1 MSTPKNSNANDCIT
15 SCCVFN
21 YYTQSP
27 VYNPNPT
34 RLWSRFN
41 YVCPCSPD
49 QPSCSTDYDKLDER
63 RKAEIFKYKANS
75 SNITKKQQYANA
87 ASNRW
92 LTGRKQGWA
101 TQTDTFTNPNT
112 STLKQVG
119 NVLECTNNNVS
130 SSLTSDSD
138 VPGKVQKLSYNT
150 SVPLYNYKVTRT
162 YTDGGGKY
170 GLYGRVENP
179 SLSNFNNIT
188 TTVNE
193 GSFNLTPPTSNSAG
207 AFTYTSSNLLVAT
220 ISGITVTAISVGFC
234 TITAT
239 QAAYS
244 NYRPGSIQ
252 AQLTVKEPPTI
263 TFALPSLTYGD
274 APFTVT
280 PATSNSSG
288 AFSYSSSDTS
298 VATISVSG
306 EIVKIAIFAKGTV
319 VITAAQAA
327 DSKYSSGTL
336 PVTLNVLPAPFT
348 ATWQYTTDEVNFID
362 LIKDEKFP
370 YIASSSYTISVKG
383 KNPPDATFSQSGNPS
398 INNVNDAAAQLEL
411 TGKDNYQGSIKSY
424 SINLTPI
431 PPNITFTFPSLK
443 KYGDAPFTVTPATSN
458 SSGTFTYKSSDSSGS
473 DSSVAT
479 ISVSG
484 EIVTITILAAG
495 ESSITALQLAD
506 GNYSSGTSSPVNL
519 IVNKIAPTISIDL
532 PTNINTNT
540 KPFSLNPFTKSD
552 NQSSPFVYTSG
563 DTLVATIS
571 EDMITIKAEGTSDI
585 KASQVETQNYF
596 AGESPATP
604 LTVSLS
610 PPIQNILTPSNNF
623 SSSDYTIQYFVT
635 PGSESAS
642 YTVYTFLSNSGHVT
656 PNGVFDIDYLIIGG
670 GGNGGAGSLESYESG
685 NGGNAGQLITSF
697 PTIPS
702 SEVLPALKT
711 VKNGDGSFVEIS
723 LSVGVQGSDSVFLYV
738 ASGGA
743 NGGYNN
749 SKGGNGGSGAGGGGG
764 DGDLNGGPGGP
775 GLSSS
780 IANDNNSVYYAGGGG
795 GCGKHT
801 RIIFGDGGSGGIGRG
816 GQGQSM
822 DSSGPGA
829 QNGVNGFG
837 SGGGGNHAGSTVG
850 GSGVVI
856 LRFLSYQ
863 Q

>member
-92 LTGRKQGWA
+92 LTGRKRGWA

-263 TFALPSLTYGD
+263 SFTLPPSKTYGD
-274 APFTVT
+274 FPFTVAA
-280 PATSNSSG
+280 ATSNSSG

-336 PVTLNVLPAPFT
+336 PVTLNVLPASFT
-348 ATWQYTTDEVNFID
+348 ATWQYTTDGVKFID
-362 LIKDEKFP
+362 LTNDEIFP

-383 KNPPDATFSQSGNPS
+383 KTPPDATFSQSGNPS

-411 TGKDNYQGSIKSY
+411 TGKDNYHGSIKSY
-424 SINLTPI
+424 SIKLSSI

-443 KYGDAPFTVTPATSN
+443 TYGNAPFTVTPATSN

-540 KPFSLNPFTKSD
+540 KPFSLNPFTKST
-552 NQSSPFVYTSG
+552 NTSPDGTFSYKSTIPS
-563 DTLVATIS
+563 VATINA
-571 EDMITIKAEGTSDI
+571 DDITLTPVAAGTTI
-585 KASQVETQNYF
+585 ITAHQRATQNYTEGDSQPF
-596 AGESPATP
+596 TLIISPLPPPNFQWTFTSPQTLPGFPDSLTLNSPTSNSDGVITLSNADNVVGIVDINP
-604 LTVSLS
+604 LTVS
-610 PPIQNILTPSNNF
+610 PWVGTFTLTRTRVETDIP
-623 SSSDYTIQYFVT
+623 
-635 PGSESAS
+635 
-642 YTVYTFLSNSGHVT
+642 HVT
-656 PNGVFDIDYLIIGG
+656 IVAKQAQTAMYSEATISFVLII
-670 GGNGGAGSLESYESG
+670 
-685 NGGNAGQLITSF
+685 
-697 PTIPS
+697 
-702 SEVLPALKT
+702 
-711 VKNGDGSFVEIS
+711 NGDG
-723 LSVGVQGSDSVFLYV
+723 
-738 ASGGA
+738 
-743 NGGYNN
+743 
-749 SKGGNGGSGAGGGGG
+749 
-764 DGDLNGGPGGP
+764 
-775 GLSSS
+775 
-780 IANDNNSVYYAGGGG
+780 
-795 GCGKHT
+795 
-801 RIIFGDGGSGGIGRG
+801 
-816 GQGQSM
+816 
-822 DSSGPGA
+822 
-829 QNGVNGFG
+829 VN
-837 SGGGGNHAGSTVG
+837 
-850 GSGVVI
+850 
-856 LRFLSYQ
+856 
-863 Q
+863 